1 MFHFCLSRRSYR
13 KRGCDRGNSPTQHC
27 VSCPSISVRNCQ
39 MCCSAAL
46 STPTRQACS
55 RSGCKLLLSQRPK
68 PQQHLS
74 TAQLMFS
81 SFHRRIRVNDS
92 RSRVAIFC
100 RVDFIF
106 TCTVATSRCTR
117 RGLSPQTRKS
127 ALQCGD
133 DNGWNSLLNALYTR
147 RLSWRFHAA
156 VGLDQRSGSEARAA
170 RRNDTSRRRQ

>member
-1 MFHFCLSRRSYR
+1 
-13 KRGCDRGNSPTQHC
+13 
-27 VSCPSISVRNCQ
+27 

-46 STPTRQACS
+46 PTPTRQACS
-55 RSGCKLLLSQRPK
+55 RSGCKLLLLQRSK

-74 TAQLMFS
+74 TAQPMCS
-81 SFHRRIRVNDS
+81 PFHRRIRVNDS

-117 RGLSPQTRKS
+117 RGLSPQTRNS

-133 DNGWNSLLNALYTR
+133 DNGWDGLLNALYTR